1 MEEELLDQEELD
13 NEEEID
19 SLESEVSQEERVE
32 EQEVEKAKKFG
43 HLSKEDWEAQGKDPE
58 LWKSP
63 EDFNET
69 GEIIG
74 QIRSMK
80 KRLDQRDNQIK
91 SLVDYQTRTSQRE
104 YGRAKQELEGQLA
117 ASKDDMDMDKVSHY
131 TKELTNLENTENNS
145 QEQLIQQQRQEAL
158 TDFTERNQHW
168 FNDRNPD
175 LIQRATSID
184 NELKEIYPNASFED
198 LATKIETRMK
208 YEFPDRMGGQETP
221 RPPTISPSRSSVNK
235 TAVNKS
241 TPNRE
246 FQKLSQE
253 LKDVYNATKMTRK
266 SIAGEDYPISEFI
279 ERLKKDGEI

>member
-1 MEEELLDQEELD
+1 
-13 NEEEID
+13 
-19 SLESEVSQEERVE
+19 
-32 EQEVEKAKKFG
+32 
-43 HLSKEDWEAQGKDPE
+43 
-58 LWKSP
+58 
-63 EDFNET
+63 
-69 GEIIG
+69 
-74 QIRSMK
+74 MK

-91 SLVDYQTRTSQRE
+91 SLVNYQTRTSERE
-104 YGRAKQELEGQLA
+104 YGRAKQELEGRLA
-117 ASKDDMDMDKVSHY
+117 ASKDDMDMEGVSHY
-131 TKELTNLENTENNS
+131 TKELTNLENTENDN
-145 QEQLIQQQRQEAL
+145 QEQLIQQQRQQAL
-158 TDFTERNQHW
+158 TDFAERNQHW

-175 LIQRATSID
+175 LIQRAEDID
-184 NELKEIYPNASFED
+184 TELKGVYPNASFED

-235 TAVNKS
+235 TAVNRS

-266 SIAGEDYPISEFI
+266 SITGGDYPISEFI